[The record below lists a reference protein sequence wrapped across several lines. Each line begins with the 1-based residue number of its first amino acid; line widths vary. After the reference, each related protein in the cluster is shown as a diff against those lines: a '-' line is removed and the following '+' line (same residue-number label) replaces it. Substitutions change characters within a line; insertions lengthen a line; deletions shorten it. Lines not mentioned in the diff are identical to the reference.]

1 MDANAS
7 GKSYQLSFETSP
19 AVFADHGQ
27 ATQAG
32 DGLLIEVL
40 SGDKSV
46 LASKTITPGA
56 WAGKLEFQ
64 PGVLEYQG
72 DGSGAVKLRISP
84 AKTSSKRFQGA
95 IDNLQWRENK

>member
-1 MDANAS
+1 
-7 GKSYQLSFETSP
+7 
-19 AVFADHGQ
+19 
-27 ATQAG
+27 
-32 DGLLIEVL
+32 
-40 SGDKSV
+40 V

-84 AKTSSKRFQGA
+84 VKSSSGRFQAA
-95 IDNLQWRENK
+95 IDNLVLKETK

>member
-1 MDANAS
+1 
-7 GKSYQLSFETSP
+7 
-19 AVFADHGQ
+19 
-27 ATQAG
+27 
-32 DGLLIEVL
+32 LLIEVL
-40 SGDKSV
+40 RADKAV
-46 LASKTITPGA
+46 LASKTIAPGA

-95 IDNLQWRENK
+95 IDNLILKETK